1 MEPASPRSYF
11 GAMRKEWGLGAVFL
25 LQVAVGGVA
34 AQLPFSAG
42 NSLAGINALSRHHDD
57 AFSFNGNAA
66 AVITDHTAGGVLA
79 ERKYGMKE
87 CGEYLAALALP
98 LGGGGIGFSLRSS
111 GASGYNESEARLS
124 YGRKLAGPLG
134 AGAEIH
140 YVGIS
145 MDGYGKI
152 SVPGFGLGLLF
163 RLSETV
169 SIGVFTRD
177 PVGRG
182 FGKDG
187 LETLPAVYGLGVG
200 FEPSDQF
207 LFTANLQKEEGRP
220 ADGRLA
226 FQYLPSPN
234 FRLRGGVEFRRR
246 TVLFGAGWRR
256 KSGRAITAVDLQAG
270 WHLQL
275 GLSGTLQVQFLIPKK
290 EP

>member
-1 MEPASPRSYF
+1 
-11 GAMRKEWGLGAVFL
+11 MRKEWGLGAVFL

-42 NSLAGINALSRHHDD
+42 NSLVGINALSRHHAD

-66 AVITDHTAGGVLA
+66 AVISDHTVGGVLA

-87 CGEYLAALALP
+87 GGEYLAALALP

-187 LETLPAVYGLGVG
+187 LETLPAVYGLGIG

>member
-1 MEPASPRSYF
+1 MERAPAANYF
-11 GAMRKEWGLGAVFL
+11 GPMRKGWWLGAVFL
-25 LQVAVGGVA
+25 LWVACGAVN
-34 AQLPFSAG
+34 AQLPFAPG
-42 NSLAGINALSRHHDD
+42 HSLAGMNALSSHHAD
-57 AFSFNGNAA
+57 AFSFHKNVA
-66 AVITDHTAGGVLA
+66 AVSTEYAMGGILA
-79 ERKYGMKE
+79 EKKYGIKE
-87 CGEYLAALALP
+87 GGHYLASLAMP
-98 LGGGGIGFSLRSS
+98 LGGGGIGLSLRHS
-111 GASGYNESEARLS
+111 GAAGYNESEARLA

-187 LETLPAVYGLGVG
+187 LETLPAVYGLGIG